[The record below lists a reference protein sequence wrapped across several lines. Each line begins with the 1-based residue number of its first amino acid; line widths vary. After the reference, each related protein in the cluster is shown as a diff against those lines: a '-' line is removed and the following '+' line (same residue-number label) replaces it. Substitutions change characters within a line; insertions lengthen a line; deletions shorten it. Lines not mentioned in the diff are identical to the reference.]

1 MLTVFGCSPI
11 LPDPCGGVPLSFL
24 YQRRSVYLAYWS
36 SQDRMIE
43 TIDCVLGGNMLR
55 RMLVAQCGVT
65 ALLALALWL
74 FGPNLLHSALLGA
87 GIGVAGNGYAAWRVF
102 AGSRSKN
109 GSVAMFELYRAEFG
123 KLVIIGVLCGC
134 AFIALE
140 DLNFAAFLGGLVSVT
155 LASVVAAATH
165 TVELPEQLGRQI

>member
-1 MLTVFGCSPI
+1 
-11 LPDPCGGVPLSFL
+11 
-24 YQRRSVYLAYWS
+24 
-36 SQDRMIE
+36 MIE

-134 AFIALE
+134 AFMALE

>member
-1 MLTVFGCSPI
+1 M
-11 LPDPCGGVPLSFL
+11 
-24 YQRRSVYLAYWS
+24 
-36 SQDRMIE
+36 
-43 TIDCVLGGNMLR
+43 
-55 RMLVAQCGVT
+55 VAQCGVT

-74 FGPNLLHSALLGA
+74 FGPNLLHSASLGA

-102 AGSRSKN
+102 AGSRSKI

-134 AFIALE
+134 AFVAI
-140 DLNFAAFLGGLVSVT
+140 DGLNIVAFLGGLVSVT

-165 TVELPEQLGRQI
+165 TVELPEQVGRQI